1 MRIHQGTLAE
11 TATHACNAP
20 GTKLADIWDVHAAA
34 QIIFA
39 VDYCHRLGIA
49 HRDIKLENTLLDARG
64 LIKLCDFG

>member
-1 MRIHQGTLAE
+1 
-11 TATHACNAP
+11 
-20 GTKLADIWDVHAAA
+20 VHAAA